1 MILSCFV
8 WKRGNNNSCK
18 ILSERGKFPEINVLR
33 CNRTRKQAVL
43 ETAIIKQST
52 IVAIIDN
59 HKVVFLS
66 VIIMTLQQ
74 SLVRTTITVQHS
86 AKHKFC
92 QIQVTR
98 N

>member
-1 MILSCFV
+1 M
-8 WKRGNNNSCK
+8 
-18 ILSERGKFPEINVLR
+18 
-33 CNRTRKQAVL
+33 AVL
-43 ETAIIKQST
+43 ETAIIEQST

-86 AKHKFC
+86 AKLKFC
-92 QIQVTR
+92 QIQATS